1 MFWDIE
7 AISGGIEDGL
17 AELAM
22 ILEELTIPFEAV
34 AMILAPE
41 AIPFEAVAMIL
52 EPFEAVAIP
61 LEFEPALVP
70 VAMILEFDPALVP
83 VAMIFDPM
91 FELLAPIA
99 LALLAPAFIALLAL
113 IALATLAALAELIA
127 LAPIELAL
135 AKACESEVGLI
146 GVVAVAR

>member
-1 MFWDIE
+1 MFWDME

-22 ILEELTIPFEAV
+22 ILEESMIPFEAV

-61 LEFEPALVP
+61 LEF
-70 VAMILEFDPALVP
+70 DPALVP

-91 FELLAPIA
+91 FELLAPIT
-99 LALLAPAFIALLAL
+99 LALLAL

-135 AKACESEVGLI
+135 AKACESEEGLI